1 MKRIKSLYLAFS
13 LAFTAW
19 FIASWVNVCATNLT
33 TNSIAEWNLLSII
46 ILCLPQQSNSHALM
60 K

>member
-1 MKRIKSLYLAFS
+1 MARIKSLYYTFS

-33 TNSIAEWNLLSII
+33 TNSIAEWNLLAII
-46 ILCLPQQSNSHALM
+46 FG
-60 K
+60 